1 MAASGTRTQKI
12 IMQQIEEFKASQA
25 KLKIHSSP
33 KSQQLQPLLQ
43 QHGVVSVSGASGN
56 AQPSI
61 GQPIWAQ
68 DRAELGLT
76 RPEQHDQASHPI
88 QQLHPFEAK
97 PVHSPPISTSISNGA
112 PVQAPAALSTEP
124 PSAPANPAK
133 HASVRLD
140 ASDSAQHLATAP
152 SLLSSPTP
160 HMSLAALQ
168 ESSSQHSQPAPQQ
181 QQPPQQHLQAPQQ
194 PPQPAQL
201 QQQAPEPARPLDPV
215 RALQELRQATQ
226 AAGFTLEDGWTAIK
240 VVRKDGK
247 SKGGTDIY
255 FISPAGKKLKSQ
267 SQVFKFLQIP
277 AGDALQAFTAAPA
290 ASHSSPH
297 NAAASE
303 GTSHPAASQGP
314 ASIPTTDAGLE
325 QEAQMQHTA
334 PAVPCLSSAVP
345 GDTGQGVKRPAPDAP
360 APLHQDKKHC
370 SIPDEPAA
378 HPPVPVKCGSCL
390 GTLSFQTWRIT
401 CECQD
406 CSGKAE
412 GQRSFSGP
420 QWEAHGGHAH
430 NRKWRSQSVRV
441 VGGVPAN
448 AIDDDQVGMTVN
460 DYCQRHRIS
469 LPAPRARAVI
479 SPSPKGCP
487 ALSIQ
492 QPDQKLPQQSSN
504 SLPSAGLPMPTGVP
518 NGIQNSA
525 NLRCQSS
532 PRQAPVYQ
540 PQPQSQ
546 PSTSQPAAARPS
558 QVPLQNGFSVPHRG
572 QLSGGI
578 PSHSQT
584 HQIFQPGPMQAST
597 AGLTERVQHLEGEL
611 VATQAQV
618 RLLLDGMTTLRA
630 IFRAAGST
638 FEELMP
644 SMPQ

>member
-1 MAASGTRTQKI
+1 MTGKINSSGSTIRELGRAPSYLFTHIPWDQALSSIETRDRQ
-12 IMQQIEEFKASQA
+12 EPSQA
-25 KLKIHSSP
+25 
-33 KSQQLQPLLQ
+33 
-43 QHGVVSVSGASGN
+43 
-56 AQPSI
+56 
-61 GQPIWAQ
+61 
-68 DRAELGLT
+68 E
-76 RPEQHDQASHPI
+76 
-88 QQLHPFEAK
+88 
-97 PVHSPPISTSISNGA
+97 
-112 PVQAPAALSTEP
+112 
-124 PSAPANPAK
+124 
-133 HASVRLD
+133 
-140 ASDSAQHLATAP
+140 
-152 SLLSSPTP
+152 
-160 HMSLAALQ
+160 
-168 ESSSQHSQPAPQQ
+168 
-181 QQPPQQHLQAPQQ
+181 
-194 PPQPAQL
+194 PAQSAGTL
-201 QQQAPEPARPLDPV
+201 QAPEPARPLDPV

-267 SQVFKFLQIP
+267 
-277 AGDALQAFTAAPA
+277 
-290 ASHSSPH
+290 
-297 NAAASE
+297 
-303 GTSHPAASQGP
+303 SQGP

-448 AIDDDQVGMTVN
+448 AIDDDQ
-460 DYCQRHRIS
+460 
-469 LPAPRARAVI
+469 
-479 SPSPKGCP
+479 
-487 ALSIQ
+487 
-492 QPDQKLPQQSSN
+492 
-504 SLPSAGLPMPTGVP
+504 
-518 NGIQNSA
+518 
-525 NLRCQSS
+525 
-532 PRQAPVYQ
+532 
-540 PQPQSQ
+540 
-546 PSTSQPAAARPS
+546 
-558 QVPLQNGFSVPHRG
+558 NGFSVPHRG